1 MKNNSLKPKTR
12 GEIIFLSVV
21 GAILIF
27 SAGSLITAIAVQNA
41 PPTATA
47 TATTT
52 FTATRTVTASI
63 TPTLT
68 ATTTDTP
75 TPTLTAT
82 RTATITLTPSDTPL
96 PSRTPTPFIFDQG
109 KFENATVFKQVI
121 PGIINRL
128 MVADN
133 GSFWLASP
141 YAVGVYNPNG
151 SRFNQINL
159 RDPVIGLTRNGL
171 AWILPASGT
180 PLSIWNGKTGSIYD
194 ETNAWLPPQGY
205 GLPSPL
211 KPALST
217 NDNGNLWMTTAYDV
231 RRLDGSL
238 WRIFLPQEMTI
249 SLPYRK
255 TMATSF
261 RTIHSQ
267 ISDKTW
273 VGSCDWSAGEPVGGD
288 GLRVYMDNKWRKPD
302 FPANDGCVTALAT
315 DRFGYLWVGIE
326 SRLWRYDE
334 NNDSWEEFN
343 PPTLDKDQFSGFSYG
358 AVKDLVD
365 APNGSVWVLYELCG
379 AAGCDT
385 RQIRYRIQ
393 YGSWLS
399 VRESSQLYPPE
410 LLFDGNST
418 AWLLTPGEI
427 SRFDGFQFKPV
438 ASIDWIAAD
447 IDSFGNLWIMA
458 GELNQEMIL
467 WRYEP

>member
-1 MKNNSLKPKTR
+1 MKNNSLKPRTR
-12 GEIIFLSVV
+12 GEIIFLTVV
-21 GAILIF
+21 IAVLIF
-27 SAGSLITAIAVQNA
+27 SVGSLITAISVQNA
-41 PPTATA
+41 PPTATS

-52 FTATRTVTASI
+52 FTPTNTI
-63 TPTLT
+63 TPSLT
-68 ATTTDTP
+68 ATQTATATDTL

-109 KFENATVFKQVI
+109 KFENAAVFKQVI

-128 MVADN
+128 MIADN
-133 GSFWLASP
+133 GNFWLASP
-141 YAVGVYNPNG
+141 YAVGVYDPNH

-159 RDPVIGLTRNGL
+159 RDPVIGLTRDGL

-180 PLSIWNGKTGSIYD
+180 PLTIWNGKTGSIYD

-211 KPALST
+211 KPVLST
-217 NDNGNLWMTTAYDV
+217 NFSGDLWLTTTYDV
-231 RRLDGSL
+231 RRLDGSQ
-238 WRIFLPQEMTI
+238 WRIFLPQEMTF

-255 TMATSF
+255 TMATSYQ
-261 RTIHSQ
+261 TIHSQ

-273 VGSCDWSAGEPVGGD
+273 VGSCNWSAGDPVGGD
-288 GLRVYMDNKWRKPD
+288 GLRVYQDNKWSRPD
-302 FPANDGCVTALAT
+302 FPANGGCVTALAS

-326 SRLWRYDE
+326 GRLWQYDE
-334 NNDSWEEFN
+334 HKDNWEEFY
-343 PPTLDKDQFSGFSYG
+343 PPTLNADQFPGFSYG
-358 AVKDLVD
+358 AVKELVD
-365 APNGSVWVLYELCG
+365 APNGSVWVMYELCG
-379 AAGCDT
+379 SAGCDS

-393 YGSWLS
+393 FGSWLS
-399 VRESSQLYPPE
+399 VRESSQLYPPQ

-447 IDSFGNLWIMA
+447 TDSFGILWIMA